1 MIRKPTA
8 KAPNDHWTEHG
19 RATAVANSNVTDRP
33 RRSVPALGP
42 HMSAQPM
49 LKFVK
54 VFCRDLQG
62 KHENAVFLNAD
73 HIVKI
78 ELAACGAEEVSSI
91 ITLINGEKLE
101 VAGTPEDLVTHERYI
116 YPKTKAESRKENWR
130 PN

>member
-1 MIRKPTA
+1 MT
-8 KAPNDHWTEHG
+8 
-19 RATAVANSNVTDRP
+19 
-33 RRSVPALGP
+33 
-42 HMSAQPM
+42 AQPI

-62 KHENAVFLNAD
+62 KHENAIFLNAG

-101 VAGTPEDLVTHERYI
+101 VAGTPEDLVTHERYF
-116 YPKTKAESRKENWR
+116 YPKTKDENR
-130 PN
+130 T

>member
-1 MIRKPTA
+1 M
-8 KAPNDHWTEHG
+8 
-19 RATAVANSNVTDRP
+19 NS
-33 RRSVPALGP
+33 
-42 HMSAQPM
+42 QPM

-62 KHENAVFLNAD
+62 KHENAIFLNAG

-101 VAGTPEDLVTHERYI
+101 VAGTPEDLVTHERYF
-116 YPKTKAESRKENWR
+116 YPKTKDERR
-130 PN
+130 T